1 MTHQISTRVKHLK
14 SPKGHFFVFFVTAW
28 ATTEEPYML
37 VGYRRA
43 RLARLIRLRVDKSTF

>member
-1 MTHQISTRVKHLK
+1 MTHQISTRVEHLK